1 MARLTKITRYKQAN
15 QLEIPFIP
23 DLAAGFPS
31 YIGDSAELKLDLN
44 DALIDPG
51 STTYYAK
58 VQGDSMVKAG
68 IADGDLV
75 IVDRGLKLQDHV
87 IAVCFVDGE
96 YMLMRV
102 RMEKDCCWLLPE
114 NDELE
119 PVRVDHENEFL
130 VWGIVTYAIKPFVR
144 FVPW

>member
-1 MARLTKITRYKQAN
+1 MARLTKITRYRHVN

-31 YIGDSAELKLDLN
+31 FIGDSDWKMDLN
-44 DALIDPG
+44 DALIDPA

-58 VQGDSMVKAG
+58 VHGDSMVNAG
-68 IADGDLV
+68 IADGDLL
-75 IVDRGLKLQDHV
+75 IVDRSLRLMENA

-102 RMEKDCCWLLPE
+102 RMEKDYCWLFPE
-114 NDELE
+114 NDDLE
-119 PVRVDHENEFL
+119 PVKVNHENEFI
-130 VWGIVTYAIKPFVR
+130 VWGIVTYAVKPFVK

>member
-1 MARLTKITRYKQAN
+1 MARLTKITKHKQGN
-15 QLEIPFIP
+15 QLEIPFVP

-31 YIGDSAELKLDLN
+31 FVGEHSGLKLDLN
-44 DALIDPG
+44 DSLVDPS

-58 VQGDSMVKAG
+58 VHGDSMIQVG
-68 IADGDLV
+68 IADGDLL
-75 IVDRGLKLQDHV
+75 IVDRSLKLQENA

-102 RMEKDCCWLLPE
+102 RMEKDCCWLIPE
-114 NDELE
+114 NDDLE
-119 PVRVDHENEFL
+119 PVRVDHENEFV